1 MLGVCLW
8 GCGLPCEG
16 FVSPCWSDSCIREHI
31 FWQHGCVKAQEGG
44 EFGCVQAP
52 CLCLVSR
59 RIMWDRAFLN
69 NLVEGLVAAALGDQ
83 ATIFQHIFNL
93 FLRHL
98 VVAGESI
105 ELRL

>member
-1 MLGVCLW
+1 
-8 GCGLPCEG
+8 
-16 FVSPCWSDSCIREHI
+16 
-31 FWQHGCVKAQEGG
+31 
-44 EFGCVQAP
+44 
-52 CLCLVSR
+52 
-59 RIMWDRAFLN
+59 MWDRAFLN